1 VRVRSLVPLALGL
14 LLAGCGSSSTAP
26 PPTATPRSVPATA
39 APGGNPTGTV
49 PSAAPTAT
57 ITVSRTYSAF
67 VTSLCHDLATKNADG
82 VIKALPYYQYNSGLR
97 WGMMGDGEGST
108 SDPSLMRTWLAS
120 SHIQCTFF
128 TPDEAGHGTVL
139 ATGWRQPAS
148 SALAELDIY
157 PDGHWKINDFTFGK
171 KAVLYTAMQTA
182 GTPLRFQG

>member
-1 VRVRSLVPLALGL
+1 VRVRSLLPMALGL

-26 PPTATPRSVPATA
+26 PPTATPQPASATP
-39 APGGNPTGTV
+39 APRGTPSGTV
-49 PSAAPTAT
+49 PTGAPTAT
-57 ITVSRTYSAF
+57 VTVSRTYAAF
-67 VTSLCHDLATKNADG
+67 VTSLCQDFATKNADG

-120 SHIQCTFF
+120 AHVHCTFF
-128 TPDEAGHGTVL
+128 TPDKAGHGTVL
-139 ATGWRQPAS
+139 ATGWTQPAP
-148 SALAELDIY
+148 SALAEVDIY

-182 GTPLRFQG
+182 GTPLRFRG